1 MVSAG
6 LGRCGP
12 CTLHQPPL
20 DRTLAALDYAFPWDG
35 LLQRFKFQQAL
46 ELRGALVE
54 RLLPLI
60 NDDLPD
66 LLLAVPVSAQR
77 LRERGY
83 NQSQLLARA
92 LAKPW
97 RLPCPDDLLLRVR
110 DGAHQARLPL
120 AERAG
125 NVRGVFAVEPRR
137 LVELRGRHV
146 AIVDDV
152 MTSGATLYEIA
163 RVLRAAGATR
173 VQAWVIARTP
183 E

>member
-1 MVSAG
+1 MSAG
-6 LGRCGP
+6 LSRCGR
-12 CTLHQPPL
+12 CTLHPPPL
-20 DRTLAALDYAFPWDG
+20 DRTVAALDYAFPWDG

-46 ELRGALVE
+46 ELRSILVD
-54 RLLPLI
+54 RLMPLI
-60 NDDLPD
+60 DEDLPD
-66 LLLAVPVSAQR
+66 LLLPVPISAQR

-83 NQSQLLARA
+83 NQSQLLARS
-92 LAKPW
+92 LARHL
-97 RLPCPDDLLLRVR
+97 RLPCPDGLLLRMR

-125 NVRGVFAVEPRR
+125 NVRGVFAIEPRR
-137 LVELRGRHV
+137 LAELQGQHV
-146 AIVDDV
+146 VIVDDV
-152 MTSGATLYEIA
+152 MTSGATLFEIA

>member
-1 MVSAG
+1 
-6 LGRCGP
+6 
-12 CTLHQPPL
+12 LHPPPL

-35 LLQRFKFQQAL
+35 LLQRFKFQQAI
-46 ELRGALVE
+46 ELRGVLAA
-54 RLLPLI
+54 RLRPLI
-60 NDDLPD
+60 DEDLPD
-66 LLLAVPVSAQR
+66 LLLPVPITAQR

-83 NQSQLLARA
+83 NQSHLLARY
-92 LAKPW
+92 LARDLARPW
-97 RLPCPDDLLLRVR
+97 RLPCPDNLLLKVR
-110 DGAHQARLPL
+110 DGEHQARLPL
-120 AERAG
+120 AERAD

-137 LVELRGRHV
+137 LTELKGRHV

-152 MTSGATLYEIA
+152 MTSGTTLYEIA